1 MATTAEREELQ
12 KLNLAVGLAIGL
24 DVEIKDVVVISSG
37 RYTDVCVENNE
48 YEDDL
53 FFPSTNIETAFEA
66 AEKCNLFQSPQFP
79 GGNLFIEPKKD
90 GWRIAEFSSG
100 IHISDSETIGEGA
113 TLPLAI
119 CRAILKLKS

>member
-53 FFPSTNIETAFEA
+53 FFPATDIETAFEA
-66 AEKCNLFQSPQFP
+66 FEKSGLLPKHCVLISRPRDDKWHIDA
-79 GGNLFIEPKKD
+79 LVDHKAVAFID
-90 GWRIAEFSSG
+90 AS
-100 IHISDSETIGEGA
+100 
-113 TLPLAI
+113 LPVAI
-119 CRAILKLKS
+119 CRAILGLTPS